1 MVILS
6 RKKYP
11 MQSLARTAGDRL
23 ENIEDICAFI
33 QYIHYTLI
41 RIICVSVIVN
51 IVCLHRTQWFIRE

>member
-1 MVILS
+1 
-6 RKKYP
+6 

-51 IVCLHRTQWFIRE
+51 IVCLHRTQ